1 MNNKKPAMKKS
12 PVKKNSVG
20 KKVVIAQDNNESAP
34 VKKIPSV
41 FVKKNSDNI
50 PSNDASANG
59 TLMADAPNI
68 KKYLDTNIYPSSQQG
83 SEMTLDEYLKAK
95 QVAVSKLGEKIGM
108 NVNNINKNN
117 DTQQNELLKI
127 SPPASPKMSPKT
139 SPKIPKNVEFKGNLP
154 VLPHFSEFEEMV
166 DTCDGIIDEEFEIH
180 NVEGTAPIGASG
192 PPPDEMD
199 IDTEEDNFPDQVQIE
214 EYNKEDIEQD
224 KSMYINGIMYED
236 YKKLPHHKQVNSVQC
251 SYCQKFYN
259 NTQQPK
265 MFTTEFSEGEPVC
278 FHCIFWMNY
287 DIASRPHVDGVYG
300 MTIVEYVMECKDLH
314 DKATCTRNSDAGGC
328 LLCDY
333 LNGVPIDNV
342 LGADVLINEMPE
354 PVPLEDDKEYLQTV
368 DCSFVITI

>member
-20 KKVVIAQDNNESAP
+20 KKVVIAQDNNESVP

-41 FVKKNSDNI
+41 FAKKNSDNI
-50 PSNDASANG
+50 PYNDSSANG

-68 KKYLDTNIYPSSQQG
+68 KNYLDTNISPSSQQG
-83 SEMTLDEYLKAK
+83 SEMSLDDYLKAK
-95 QVAVSKLGEKIGM
+95 QLAVSKLDEKIGM
-108 NVNNINKNN
+108 IVNNINKNN

-139 SPKIPKNVEFKGNLP
+139 SSKVPQNVEFKWNLP
-154 VLPHFSEFEEMV
+154 VLPPSGWGDEEMV
-166 DTCDGIIDEEFEIH
+166 ETGDFVTDNVIDTVAD
-180 NVEGTAPIGASG
+180 IG
-192 PPPDEMD
+192 PDEMD
-199 IDTEEDNFPDQVQIE
+199 IDTEEDNFPDQAQLE
-214 EYNKEDIEQD
+214 EYNKEDYEHD
-224 KSMYINGIMYED
+224 KSMYINGVLYED
-236 YKKLPHHKQVNSVQC
+236 YKKLPHNKQVNSVQC
-251 SYCQKFYN
+251 SYCQKFYS

-287 DIASRPHVDGVYG
+287 DVSSRPHVDGVYG
-300 MTIVEYVMECKDLH
+300 MTIVEYVMECKDSH

-354 PVPLEDDKEYLQTV
+354 PVPIEDDKEYLQTV